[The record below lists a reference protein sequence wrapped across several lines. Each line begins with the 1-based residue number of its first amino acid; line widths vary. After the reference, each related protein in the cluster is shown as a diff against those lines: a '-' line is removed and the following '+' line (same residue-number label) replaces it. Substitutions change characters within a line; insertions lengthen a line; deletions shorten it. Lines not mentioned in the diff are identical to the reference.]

1 MGSLDRLEL
10 ENFKSYKG
18 HQVIGPF
25 RKFTA
30 IIGPNGAGK
39 SNLMDAVS
47 FVLGEKTA
55 NLRVRSLKE
64 LICGASVGRPVANR
78 AYVTA
83 VYKENNGNEIHFTRL
98 IIGSGSEYKIGGKVV
113 TASHYQQKLESIG
126 ILIKAR
132 NFLVF
137 QGAVE
142 SIAMKTPKERTQL
155 FEQISRSGELAQE
168 FEEKKAMMAKT
179 QEDTTFTYHK
189 KKGITME
196 KKEARAQKEEA
207 DRYQKLQDDL
217 STGQLEEQLFKL
229 YHNER
234 EIETLSDELKN
245 HQKNLND
252 LINKRDRTEAQLKAK
267 KQASAKQTRES
278 NTVEKKIRD
287 KEVELSKKRPLFINA
302 KEATSHV
309 TKRLEATKKAH
320 RKAVESQKKHQQEIA
335 QLEEELQEVQRAM
348 NQFEGEGGSQEDDL
362 QLMDSQVKEYHKLKK
377 KASRKTAGLGQQLMR
392 LEQEKQTSEQSLEQV
407 KMKKTEL
414 EQRHAQLKEQETQ
427 HQQRIEKLENYIAT
441 NVQTLNKLKQEH
453 ETLSR
458 EIDEANLRYREL
470 NDALERTQGQLRD
483 AGVDRQ
489 ESAREQKRAEVL
501 DSMKRLF
508 PGVYGR
514 LIDLCEPANRKYSVA
529 ITKVIG
535 RDLDS
540 IVVDTEKTGKDC
552 IQFMKDQHAQPATF
566 LPLDTIQVKPV
577 NAQLRELG
585 GSCKLILDVI
595 KCEPPAVKKA
605 LQYACSNAVVCDT
618 MEEARK
624 IAFGGSDRKKAVS
637 LDGTLFSK
645 SGTISGGASDI
656 KAKARRWDEKAVD
669 GLRRQRDHYLDEL
682 KVVMQ
687 KKRKEPELIQ
697 MTSQISGLENRL
709 KFSRRDKEVTAEE
722 TLAEN
727 VREIQVIETELE
739 ELGPTMASSAAVI
752 EAHEEEVNKIKSKI
766 NKMEDEIYRDFCSQ
780 IGVSNIRQYE
790 EKQLKSQQER
800 AKKRLEFTN
809 QESRLQNQLAYE
821 KRRDTSSNV
830 KKLENSVKSDEQAIS
845 KLKDEEKNKLEL
857 IENAEAELAEL
868 KQQLA
873 DIKKGFEEHD
883 VEMREI
889 KKILANRSKEVSTCQ
904 KRVNGYETE
913 LEQKRADRHST
924 LKMCKFADIKLP
936 FHQGSMDDIEDEAGA
951 VSQDES
957 EGTSTQM
964 MEVDSMSSQGA
975 RVLYERESRIVIDYD
990 ILDDELTELSD
1001 PAEIKNAAEE
1011 LSTKVKK
1018 TQATLQR
1025 IAAPNMKAMEKLD
1038 GVESRLQETS
1048 AEFEAS
1054 RVLAKKTRS
1063 EFEIVKKQRYDRF
1076 TDAFE
1081 HVANMIDDIY
1091 KQLTNNPSAQAF
1103 LGPENSEEP
1112 YLDGI
1117 SYNCIA
1123 PDKRFRPM
1131 DNLSGGEKTVAALAL
1146 LFAIHSY
1153 QPAPFF
1159 VLDEIDAALDNV
1171 NIKRVARYITAQTKD
1186 NFQCM
1191 VISLKEEFYCHADAV
1206 IGIYCELDS
1215 EFPMS
1220 KTLTHDLTQYPMTL
1234 SKESNSTEE

>member
-1 MGSLDRLEL
+1 MKKAELEL
-10 ENFKSYKG
+10 
-18 HQVIGPF
+18 
-25 RKFTA
+25 R
-30 IIGPNGAGK
+30 
-39 SNLMDAVS
+39 
-47 FVLGEKTA
+47 
-55 NLRVRSLKE
+55 
-64 LICGASVGRPVANR
+64 
-78 AYVTA
+78 
-83 VYKENNGNEIHFTRL
+83 
-98 IIGSGSEYKIGGKVV
+98 
-113 TASHYQQKLESIG
+113 
-126 ILIKAR
+126 
-132 NFLVF
+132 
-137 QGAVE
+137 QG
-142 SIAMKTPKERTQL
+142 
-155 FEQISRSGELAQE
+155 
-168 FEEKKAMMAKT
+168 
-179 QEDTTFTYHK
+179 
-189 KKGITME
+189 
-196 KKEARAQKEEA
+196 
-207 DRYQKLQDDL
+207 
-217 STGQLEEQLFKL
+217 
-229 YHNER
+229 
-234 EIETLSDELKN
+234 
-245 HQKNLND
+245 
-252 LINKRDRTEAQLKAK
+252 
-267 KQASAKQTRES
+267 
-278 NTVEKKIRD
+278 
-287 KEVELSKKRPLFINA
+287 
-302 KEATSHV
+302 
-309 TKRLEATKKAH
+309 
-320 RKAVESQKKHQQEIA
+320 
-335 QLEEELQEVQRAM
+335 
-348 NQFEGEGGSQEDDL
+348 
-362 QLMDSQVKEYHKLKK
+362 
-377 KASRKTAGLGQQLMR
+377 
-392 LEQEKQTSEQSLEQV
+392 
-407 KMKKTEL
+407 
-414 EQRHAQLKEQETQ
+414 QLKEQGVQ
-427 HQQRIEKLENYIAT
+427 HQQRIDKLENYINT
-441 NVQTLNKLKQEH
+441 NVQSLNKLKQEH

-458 EIDEANLRYREL
+458 EVDEANLRYREL

-624 IAFGGSDRKKAVS
+624 VAFGGAERRKAVS

-645 SGTISGGASDI
+645 AGTISGGASDI

-669 GLRRQRDHYLDEL
+669 GLRKQRDRYLDEL
-682 KVVMQ
+682 KTVMQ

-697 MTSQISGLENRL
+697 LTSQINGLESRL

-727 VREIQVIETELE
+727 VRELQVIETELE
-739 ELGPTMASSAAVI
+739 ELEPSMATSCEAI
-752 EAHEEEVNKIKSKI
+752 EAHEEEVNKIRSKI
-766 NKMEDEIYRDFCSQ
+766 DKMEDEIYRDFCNQ
-780 IGVSNIRQYE
+780 IGVANIRQYE

-800 AKKRLEFTN
+800 AKKRLALTN

-821 KRRDTSSNV
+821 QRRDTSSNV
-830 KKLENSVKSDEQAIS
+830 KKLADSIKGDETAIS

-857 IENAEAELAEL
+857 IEKAEAELAEL

-883 VEMREI
+883 VELREI
-889 KKILANRSKEVSTCQ
+889 KKILATRSKEVGMVQ
-904 KRVNGYETE
+904 KKVSGHETE
-913 LEQKRADRHST
+913 LEQKRADRHSI

-936 FHQGSMDDIEDEAGA
+936 FRRGSMDDIEDEAGTL
-951 VSQDES
+951 SQDES

-975 RVLYERESRIVIDYD
+975 RLLYERESRIVLEYD
-990 ILDDELTELSD
+990 GLDDKLSDLTEYN
-1001 PAEIKNAAEE
+1001 EIRSAADE
-1011 LSTKVKK
+1011 LSSKVKRI
-1018 TQATLQR
+1018 QSTLQR

-1048 AEFEAS
+1048 AEFEAT
-1054 RVLAKKTRS
+1054 RALAKKTRS
-1063 EFEIVKKQRYDRF
+1063 DFEIIKKQRYDRF
-1076 TDAFE
+1076 IDAFE

-1171 NIKRVARYITAQTKD
+1171 NIKRVARYITGQTQD
-1186 NFQCM
+1186 NFQCI

-1215 EFPMS
+1215 EFPVS

-1234 SKESNSTEE
+1234 TKDSNNTEE